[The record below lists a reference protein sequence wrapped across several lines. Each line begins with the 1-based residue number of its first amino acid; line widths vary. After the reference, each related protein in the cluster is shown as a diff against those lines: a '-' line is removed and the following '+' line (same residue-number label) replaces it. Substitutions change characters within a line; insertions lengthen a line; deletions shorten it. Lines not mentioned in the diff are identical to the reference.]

1 MLIFVSKIVGF
12 LLVFSLAIKLA
23 TIIDNKMIKPVWI
36 FLLFFFS
43 TIIPSLL
50 IDPLPNSLKIILTYV
65 GVMFV
70 IIIFELTRK
79 KIEKLKIKF

>member
-50 IDPLPNSLKIILTYV
+50 IDPLPNSLKIFLTYV